1 MAYLDDLAEQL
12 VSHMRGYERCVVA
25 FSGGVDSALVA
36 KAAHLA
42 LGENARAVTAVS
54 SSLAEGELVAAQQ
67 VARDIGIS
75 HEVLHTQE
83 FANPSYVRNEH
94 DRCYH
99 CKSELYDQLTA
110 LSMKFSDAVIAN
122 GTNTDD
128 QGDFRPG
135 LQAADEHRV
144 RSPLAECGLN
154 KAMVRSLAEH
164 WALPVWNKPAMPCL
178 SSRVAYGE
186 EVTPQRLRMIDQA
199 EQYLREQGFA
209 EVRVRYHR
217 GDLARLEVPVE
228 AIGRLVAEPL
238 RARLAERLSD
248 LGFRF
253 VTIDLLG
260 FRSGSLNKLVPLEI
274 LERAAKH

>member
-1 MAYLDDLAEQL
+1 MANLDDLAEQL
-12 VSHMRGYERCVVA
+12 VSHVRSYGRCVVA

-36 KAAHLA
+36 KAAQLA

-83 FANPSYVRNEH
+83 FANSLYVRNEH

-99 CKSELYDQLTA
+99 CKSELYDQLAA
-110 LSMKFSDAVIAN
+110 LSKKFADAVIAN

-128 QGDFRPG
+128 RGDYRPG

-154 KAMVRSLAEH
+154 KAMVRSLAER

-199 EQYLREQGFA
+199 EQFLREQGFA

-228 AIGRLVAEPL
+228 AIGRLMAEPL
-238 RARLAERLSD
+238 RGRLVERLSD

-253 VTIDLLG
+253 VTVDLFG
-260 FRSGSLNKLVPLEI
+260 FRSGSLNTLVPLEMH
-274 LERAAKH
+274 LKKAR